1 MRIGIL
7 SDIHAN
13 LPALEAAFAL
23 LHEKGVD
30 RVVCAGDLVEK
41 GDHGD
46 EVVAMME
53 ESWIPCVM
61 GNHDENAVMHA
72 EFSQEVEEVEEEE
85 DAPRPLKPSTISYLR
100 GLPSQRRYEWEGL
113 SVLIAHATPA
123 SLHAHLFRD
132 PREGLFAK
140 SFKKEVLRASI
151 DILILGHTHAPLH
164 ANFRGTHIFN
174 PGSVCLGRN
183 RDSHTCAI
191 LELPACQFEVFHLGQ
206 QKPYPHRIIPST
218 TNP

>member
-13 LPALEAAFAL
+13 LPALEAAFSL

-30 RVVCAGDLVEK
+30 RVICAGDLVEK

-46 EVVAMME
+46 EVVAMIE

-72 EFSQEVEEVEEEE
+72 ELSQEENEEKDV
-85 DAPRPLKPSTISYLR
+85 PLPLKPSTISYLR
-100 GLPSQRRYEWEGL
+100 ELPSQRRYEWEGL

-164 ANFRGTHIFN
+164 ANFRGTQIFN
-174 PGSVCLGRN
+174 PGSVCRGRN

-191 LELPACQFEVFHLGQ
+191 LELPTCQFEVFHLEQ
-206 QKPYPHRIIPST
+206 QKRYPHRIISYAK
-218 TNP
+218 NP